1 MKKLTK
7 VIMSGAA
14 VAALSCTMA
23 FGFAACGNNSGEDG
37 EGNDVLEFIVEGS
50 TSMEEIML
58 ALVENFQES
67 YEEETGLYV
76 DITVTASGS
85 GSGISHA
92 TDGTALIGMSSRA
105 LSTTESQSLE
115 SQTICLDGIAVV
127 VNPNCSL
134 TSVTKTQLV
143 DLYTQ
148 GTAIGSVVAALRR
161 EDGSGTRD
169 GFQDALGIDDE
180 DLITDRQGFEEFTS
194 TSTLKT
200 AIAGNNAGTM
210 IGYISMASVDNTVK
224 ALAYDD
230 EDPTNGTEAA
240 APTVENVLNGSYGLA
255 RPFVICYQSYDALPQ
270 TAKDF
275 VDYIMSTE
283 GQQIIEAHGGIS
295 QIL

>member
-14 VAALSCTMA
+14 VAALAGTMV
-23 FGFAACGNNSGEDG
+23 FGFTGCNNNTNDG
-37 EGNDVLEFIVEGS
+37 DDVLEFIVEGS
-50 TSMEEIML
+50 TSMEEIMV
-58 ALVENFQES
+58 ALVENFQTS

-85 GSGISHA
+85 GAGISHA
-92 TDGTALIGMSSRA
+92 TDGTALIGMASRPLSS
-105 LSTTESQSLE
+105 TESQSLE

-134 TSVTKTQLV
+134 TSVSKSELV
-143 DLYTQ
+143 GLYTQ

-169 GFQDALGIDDE
+169 GFQDALGIEDE
-180 DLITDRQGFEEFTS
+180 DLITNQQGFDQFTS

-210 IGYISMASVDNTVK
+210 IGYISMASVDSSVK

-230 EDPTNGTEAA
+230 EDPDNGTEAA
-240 APTVENVLNGSYGLA
+240 APTTENVLNGSYGLS

-275 VDYIMSTE
+275 VDYIMSPE
-283 GQQIIEAHGGIS
+283 GQQIVEENGGIS
-295 QIL
+295 QVL